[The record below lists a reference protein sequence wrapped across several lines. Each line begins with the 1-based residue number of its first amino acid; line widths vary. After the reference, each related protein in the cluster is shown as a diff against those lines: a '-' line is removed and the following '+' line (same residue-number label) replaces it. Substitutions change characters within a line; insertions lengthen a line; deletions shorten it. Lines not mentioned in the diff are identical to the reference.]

1 MLNYLK
7 EEANRTHTENG
18 AAAFVSTQSHCLD
31 LFSEIG
37 AIRHA
42 TEDYLID
49 GFVRAYTEDADL
61 AMKILF
67 YGRDIRGGLGERR
80 VFRTIL
86 RWLGDHKPES
96 VRKNIH
102 LVAEY
107 GRFDDLLV
115 LIGTKCE
122 ADALSL
128 IRKQFF
134 CDLAALEQQGNVSL
148 LGKWLPSVNASNKD
162 AVRMAKHIARYLG
175 LNDAAYRKHLSRLRK
190 QIRII
195 ENNLREQDYT
205 FDYSKQP
212 SKAML
217 KYRKAFIRNDEERY
231 LTFLNRVQ
239 TGDAK
244 LNASVLYP
252 YEVVAPFLNLY
263 NGPSF
268 MREISEAERVSL
280 NATWESLPDYGSDE
294 NALVVVDTSGSMYWG
309 DNPKPAHVAL
319 SLGLYFAE
327 RNKGLFH
334 NHFIEFSAR
343 PQLIEIKGETF
354 ADRLRYIASFN
365 EVANTDL
372 NAVFKLILD
381 AAVKHG
387 VPQEELPKRL
397 YIISDMEFDQCVEGA
412 ELTNFQ
418 CMKYLY
424 REAGYELPEVVFW
437 NVQSRNRRYPVTMNE
452 QGVALISGCT
462 PQVLS
467 MVDQG
472 ILTPY
477 QFMMS
482 VMESERYE
490 KIVA

>member
-7 EEANRTHTENG
+7 EEANRTYTENG
-18 AAAFVSTQSHCLD
+18 AAAFVSTNSYCLD

-37 AIRHA
+37 AVRHA
-42 TEDYLID
+42 TEDYLVD
-49 GFVRAYTEDADL
+49 SFVRAYTEDADL

-80 VFRTIL
+80 VFRIIL

-96 VRKNIH
+96 VKKNIY

-122 ADALSL
+122 DAVFSYVK
-128 IRKQFF
+128 KQFF
-134 CDLAALEQQGNVSL
+134 CDLAALEQNGNISL
-148 LGKWLPSVNASNKD
+148 LGKWLPSVNASNGE
-162 AVRMAKHIARYLG
+162 AVASAKRVARALG
-175 LNDAAYRKHLSRLRK
+175 LNDAAYRRYLSRLRK

-195 ENNLREQDYT
+195 ENNLREKDYT

-239 TGDAK
+239 SGEAK

-252 YEVVAPFLNLY
+252 YEVVAPFLDLY
-263 NGPSF
+263 NDPSF
-268 MREISEAERVSL
+268 MREISEAERVAL
-280 NATWESLPDYGSDE
+280 NATWESLPDFGSDE

-309 DNPKPAHVAL
+309 EKPKPAHIAL

-343 PQLIEIKGETF
+343 PQLIEIKGDTF

-387 VPQEELPKRL
+387 VSQEELPKRL

-424 REAGYELPEVVFW
+424 CEAGYELPEVVFW

-477 QFMMS
+477 QYMMS

-490 KIVA
+490 PIAA